1 MPAPVNF
8 LHKPTKHSF
17 ARMLA
22 QMTIGLGI
30 TAGSALVAGPVYS
43 QSCDRC
49 AGLKQPNCGCET
61 ENHSRSTTKQCSCKC
76 LPKPSLGEQ
85 LLSHFDRV
93 GDRIEAKA
101 RTFSKCQCDQV
112 ANSRYNP
119 GPTCGCE
126 SPQGP
131 SCGCETCSA
140 QSLWGTIP
148 HQNSPL
154 KTATPSPLHVDPNR
168 SANGLIGDKNLNT
181 PPPLNNNNT
190 AIKPPLAQP
199 PEPTLERI
207 PFEQRKL
214 TPDNRTQSD
223 PPPAWAPKPKVPQK
237 SPPESMLPDV
247 LVDPFKDDA
256 SFRGTRQKM
265 EGVLLTSD
273 RRAQPNGLRLAPPDQ
288 GKDAQAIP
296 IQIERPT
303 RLTPKQRKATSVQL
317 DAADSTPTESS
328 QVVSSSYVEVAPV
341 RFVVR
346 KKLSKDDPT
355 GMPQVPRIKVPS
367 KR

>member
-30 TAGSALVAGPVYS
+30 TAGAAFVASPSYS

-49 AGLKQPNCGCET
+49 AGLKQPTCGCET
-61 ENHSRSTTKQCSCKC
+61 ETHSRSATKPCNCNYS
-76 LPKPSLGEQ
+76 PKPSLGEQ
-85 LLSHFDRV
+85 LLSHFDRL

-101 RTFSKCQCDQV
+101 RTFSKCQCDQA

-119 GPTCGCE
+119 GPTSGCE
-126 SPQGP
+126 SSQGP

-140 QSLWGTIP
+140 QSLWGLIP
-148 HQNSPL
+148 FQNSPSRV
-154 KTATPSPLHVDPNR
+154 ATPSPLHVDPNR
-168 SANGLIGDKNLNT
+168 SANGSIGDKNLHT
-181 PPPLNNNNT
+181 PPIQNNNNS

-207 PFEQRKL
+207 PFELRKL
-214 TPDNRTQSD
+214 TPDNKTQSD
-223 PPPAWAPKPKVPQK
+223 PPPAWAPKPKVLQK
-237 SPPESMLPDV
+237 SPAELKLPDV

-265 EGVLLTSD
+265 EGILLTSD
-273 RRAQPNGLRLAPPDQ
+273 RRAQLNGRRLAPPDQ
-288 GKDAQAIP
+288 ANDEQAIP
-296 IQIERPT
+296 IQIEKPT
-303 RLTPKQRKATSVQL
+303 RLTPKQRNASNIQL
-317 DAADSTPTESS
+317 DAADSAPIVSS

-341 RFVVR
+341 VVR
-346 KKLSKDDPT
+346 KEISKDDPT
-355 GMPQVPRIKVPS
+355 GMPHVPRIRVPS